1 MQLHKLT
8 CLSSSQEFRSACLFK
23 NALVPKL
30 NELLASKRCVV
41 VHSLEQHNN
50 IFMNSNGENMESDM
64 ERERYVSS
72 RDVISQSL
80 ETNIGAE
87 DTFFK
92 KSPRD
97 ITRDL
102 ITRVDVGPRVRVPDT
117 RETKPITIPVR
128 IVSAWT

>member
-1 MQLHKLT
+1 
-8 CLSSSQEFRSACLFK
+8 
-23 NALVPKL
+23 
-30 NELLASKRCVV
+30 
-41 VHSLEQHNN
+41 
-50 IFMNSNGENMESDM
+50 M

-102 ITRVDVGPRVRVPDT
+102 ITRVDVGPRDLEPWRVRVPDT
-117 RETKPITIPVR
+117 RETTPITIPVR
-128 IVSAWT
+128 IVSPWT

>member
-1 MQLHKLT
+1 
-8 CLSSSQEFRSACLFK
+8 
-23 NALVPKL
+23 
-30 NELLASKRCVV
+30 
-41 VHSLEQHNN
+41 
-50 IFMNSNGENMESDM
+50 M

-72 RDVISQSL
+72 RDVIRQSL

-102 ITRVDVGPRVRVPDT
+102 ITRVDVVPRDLEPWRVRVPVT
-117 RETKPITIPVR
+117 RETTPITIPVR
-128 IVSAWT
+128 IVSPWT

>member
-1 MQLHKLT
+1 
-8 CLSSSQEFRSACLFK
+8 
-23 NALVPKL
+23 
-30 NELLASKRCVV
+30 
-41 VHSLEQHNN
+41 
-50 IFMNSNGENMESDM
+50 MET
-64 ERERYVSS
+64 EGYASS

-102 ITRVDVGPRVRVPDT
+102 ITRVDVVPRDLEPWRVRVPVT
-117 RETKPITIPVR
+117 RETTPITIPVR
-128 IVSAWT
+128 IVSPWT

>member
-1 MQLHKLT
+1 
-8 CLSSSQEFRSACLFK
+8 
-23 NALVPKL
+23 
-30 NELLASKRCVV
+30 
-41 VHSLEQHNN
+41 
-50 IFMNSNGENMESDM
+50 M

-102 ITRVDVGPRVRVPDT
+102 ITRVDVGPRDLEPWRVRVPVT
-117 RETKPITIPVR
+117 RETTPITIPVR
-128 IVSAWT
+128 IVSPWT

>member
-1 MQLHKLT
+1 MLILI
-8 CLSSSQEFRSACLFK
+8 FFFLFK
-23 NALVPKL
+23 NAMVPKL
-30 NELLASKRCVV
+30 TELLASKKRCVV
-41 VHSLEQHNN
+41 VHSLVQHNN
-50 IFMNSNGENMESDM
+50 IFINSNGENMESDM

-102 ITRVDVGPRVRVPDT
+102 ITRVNVGPRDLEPWRIRVPVT
-117 RETKPITIPVR
+117 RETTPITIPVR
-128 IVSAWT
+128 IVSPWT

>member
-1 MQLHKLT
+1 
-8 CLSSSQEFRSACLFK
+8 
-23 NALVPKL
+23 
-30 NELLASKRCVV
+30 
-41 VHSLEQHNN
+41 
-50 IFMNSNGENMESDM
+50 M

-102 ITRVDVGPRVRVPDT
+102 ITRVNVGPRDLEPWRVRVPDT
-117 RETKPITIPVR
+117 RETTPITIPVR
-128 IVSAWT
+128 IVSPWT